1 MATFYDIE
9 PSKSY
14 ATPENAHKAVA
25 KLNLPDDARYIVLI
39 STSTTDYAKKHLGR
53 YIVVFIGMNCLQ
65 YGIPHKGF
73 NVVA

>member
-9 PSKSY
+9 PTKSY

-25 KLNLPDDARYIVLI
+25 KLNIPSSLRYMVLM
-39 STSTTDYAKKHLGR
+39 STSTTDYAKKHFGR
-53 YIVVFIGMNCLQ
+53 YIVVFIGMDAVQ
-65 YGIPHKGF
+65 AGIPHRGF